1 MIKLIS
7 QPHNHARPILKVLS
21 EYRRIFLAVGV
32 FSMVIN
38 IIMLVPSIYMLQ
50 IYDRVLSSMNISTLF
65 MLTLITLGMYLL
77 MAALEWVRSMTLV
90 HLSNQIDE
98 RLGSRIFDASF
109 EQQLIG
115 LKVNPSQPIIDL
127 NNLRQFVTAQGI
139 FAFFDAPWA

>member
-7 QPHNHARPILKVLS
+7 QPHNQARPILKVLS

-109 EQQLIG
+109 EQQLSG
-115 LKVNPSQPIIDL
+115 FKVNPSQPIIDL
-127 NNLRQFVTAQGI
+127 NNLRQFVTTQGI
-139 FAFFDAPWA
+139 FAFF